1 MSALYVISFLLF
13 KAHANRNQDLD
24 SATRVAWQM
33 VAQLGMSERLGPVEY
48 LRQYNQLS
56 SETRA
61 MVESEVKKVL
71 DESYA
76 RARKLLLSRRKELD
90 LLAKALVEYETLDR
104 SEVEKI
110 LRGEKLPGRVSVPPG
125 PMAVPKPTDSV
136 KPGLPI
142 PPLSGEGAGGSGSP
156 PPPAPP
162 PPAPA
167 RQIPPTEKGEED
179 K

>member
-1 MSALYVISFLLF
+1 
-13 KAHANRNQDLD
+13 
-24 SATRVAWQM
+24 M

-48 LRQYNQLS
+48 LRKYERLS

-61 MVESEVKKVL
+61 VVEAEVKKVL

-76 RARKLLLSRRKELD
+76 RARALLISKRKELD

-104 SEVEKI
+104 SEVEKV
-110 LRGEKLPGRVSVPPG
+110 LRGEKLEGRIAVPPG
-125 PMAVPKPTDSV
+125 PMAIPKPVESIE
-136 KPGLPI
+136 PGLLGGGPD
-142 PPLSGEGAGGSGSP
+142 GAGGSP

-167 RQIPPTEKGEED
+167 RQIPSEGRRGGED
-179 K
+179 A